1 MNTESRSLQGA
12 EKPLAPVLVGLAIFL
27 FFPLGLYL
35 LWKHPSL
42 GRNAKWWA
50 SGIAWACMVVLFSG
64 RAEKEQSSQPTEA
77 EKTEVATSS
86 SSQKSQKRTNRKP
99 PKIKISLDKKAPEL
113 QEAYKEG
120 FDAGIALAYERLDE
134 IDALAG
140 RTDAK
145 KYINAHPEVSAALE
159 EQQTTMWKQIGDS
172 AANLG
177 GTLADLASRGVAKN
191 LNKHPAV
198 LEADRSHHFILGR
211 SHAFDAVISPLL
223 KD

>member
-1 MNTESRSLQGA
+1 MPSASGSGQA
-12 EKPLAPVLVGLAIFL
+12 SKKPIAPMLVGLAMFL

-35 LWKHPSL
+35 LWKHPIL

-64 RAEKEQSSQPTEA
+64 RAEKEQSSQPSEA
-77 EKTEVATSS
+77 EKTQVATSS
-86 SSQKSQKRTNRKP
+86 SSQKSQKRSNRKP
-99 PKIKISLDKKAPEL
+99 PQIKISLDKKAPEL
-113 QEAYKEG
+113 QDAYKEG

-134 IDALAG
+134 IDAKAG
-140 RTDAK
+140 RTNAK
-145 KYINAHPEVSAALE
+145 QYINAHPEVSAALE
-159 EQQTTMWKQIGDS
+159 EQRTTMWKQIGDS

-198 LEADRSHHFILGR
+198 VEADRSYHFILGK
-211 SHAFDAVISPLL
+211 SHAFDEVISPLL